1 MDWGVSGPNLRAC
14 GLAWDLRKAVSLF
27 RYDQFSTSRCRW
39 PRKGDCYARYLVRVA
54 EMRQSLKIIAQAAA
68 HMPPG
73 ASRHRRLPLRRPPRR
88 DMLNDIESLIHH
100 FINVTRGP
108 GSPGERPMPSCE
120 IPRGEQGYYVWSAT
134 GWATPTGCASARPVF
149 ANVQVMPLM
158 ATGWSISDLI
168 AIIGSVD
175 YILPDIDR

>member
-1 MDWGVSGPNLRAC
+1 MPEGRHVTADY
-14 GLAWDLRKAVSLF
+14 
-27 RYDQFSTSRCRW
+27 RYVI
-39 PRKGDCYARYLVRVA
+39 PA
-54 EMRQSLKIIAQAAA
+54 
-68 HMPPG
+68 
-73 ASRHRRLPLRRPPRR
+73 RR

-100 FINVTRGP
+100 FVNVTRGP
-108 GSPGERPMPSCE
+108 RIPAGEAYAACE
-120 IPRGEQGYYVWSAT
+120 IPRGEQGYYVVSDGLGYAYRMRIRAP
-134 GWATPTGCASARPVF
+134 GF